1 MLSYD
6 KQRQLIIV
14 CILGIILTV
23 ILAVVA
29 LVLIWKPTPV
39 KEKVYKVGEVEMVTL
54 NSDDLLNEYYIRL
67 KTKFENSDIDGLAD
81 LVSPDYY
88 TYTGKTREDVKTML
102 TDSDLLGKSL
112 SLENGV
118 LYSIEGYNNVYA
130 LTLKSDGE
138 VYSIN
143 IVVREYAPEQYTISF
158 DNFIDYR
165 EQVYAGTAN
174 SVELRITKMA
184 RYTTSMTCKFRITN
198 NYKDTI
204 TLNADKENGA
214 VPFVS
219 SMTEAV
225 KYASMCTIANQSLE
239 IPSGMARE
247 IEATYNMTNLT
258 DYMTY
263 NVFVLNGAVFNGTDG
278 EVALEY
284 YLY

>member
-23 ILAVVA
+23 ILAIVA
-29 LVLIWKPTPV
+29 LVLIWKPTPE
-39 KEKVYKVGEVEMVTL
+39 KEKVYKVGEVEMITL
-54 NSDDLLNEYYIRL
+54 NDNDLLNEYYIRL
-67 KTKFENSDIDGLAD
+67 KTKFENSDIEGLAD
-81 LVSPDYY
+81 MVSPDYY
-88 TYTGKTREDVKTML
+88 TYTGKTKEDVKTML
-102 TDSDLLGKSL
+102 TESELLGKSV

-118 LYSIEGYNNVYA
+118 
-130 LTLKSDGE
+130 
-138 VYSIN
+138 VYSITGYN
-143 IVVREYAPEQYTISF
+143 RVYSLTLRPDGEAYSITIVVREYAPEQYTISF
-158 DNFIDYR
+158 DNFIDYK
-165 EQVYAGTAN
+165 ENVYSGSAN

-184 RYTTSMTCKFRITN
+184 RYTTSMTCKLRITN

-204 TLNADKENGA
+204 TLNAAKENNA

-247 IEATYNMTNLT
+247 IEATYNMAKIT

-263 NVFVLNGAVFNGTDG
+263 NVLVLNGTQFNGIDG
-278 EVALEY
+278 EVGLEY
-284 YLY
+284 YIY

>member
-23 ILAVVA
+23 IIAVVA
-29 LVLIWKPTPV
+29 LVLIWKPTPE

-54 NSDDLLNEYYIRL
+54 KDEDMLNEYYIRL
-67 KTKFENSDIDGLAD
+67 KNKFENSDIDGLAD
-81 LVSPDYY
+81 MVSADYY
-88 TYTGKTREDVKTML
+88 TYTSKTKADVKTML
-102 TDSDLLGKSL
+102 TESNLLGKSL
-112 SLENGV
+112 SLENGQV
-118 LYSIEGYNNVYA
+118 YSITGYNRVYS
-130 LTLKSDGE
+130 LTLRPDGE
-138 VYSIN
+138 VYSLT

-158 DNFIDYR
+158 DNFIDCK
-165 EQVYAGTAN
+165 ENVYSGSAN
-174 SVELRITKMA
+174 SVELRITKMT
-184 RYTTSMTCKFRITN
+184 RFTTSMTCKLRITN

-204 TLNADKENGA
+204 VLNAGKENNA

-219 SMTEAV
+219 SMTEKV

-247 IEATYNMTNLT
+247 IEATYNMSTLT

-263 NVFVLNGAVFNGTDG
+263 NVLVLNGTLFNGIDG
-278 EVALEY
+278 EIGLEY
-284 YLY
+284 YLN

>member
-29 LVLIWKPTPV
+29 LVLIWRPTPE
-39 KEKVYKVGEVEMVTL
+39 KEKVYKVGEVEMITL
-54 NSDDLLNEYYIRL
+54 NDDDLLNEYYIRL

-102 TDSDLLGKSL
+102 TDSNLLGKSL
-112 SLENGV
+112 SLENGA
-118 LYSIEGYNNVYA
+118 LYAITGYNNVYA
-130 LTLKSDGE
+130 LTLKPDGE
-138 VYSIN
+138 VYSMT

-158 DNFIDYR
+158 DNFIDYK
-165 EQVYAGTAN
+165 EHVYEGTSN
-174 SVELRITKMA
+174 SVNLKITKMA
-184 RYTTSMTCKFRITN
+184 RYTTSMVCKLRITN

-204 TLNADKENGA
+204 TLNAAKENNA
-214 VPFVS
+214 IPFVS

-247 IEATYNMTNLT
+247 IEVTYNMSKIT

-263 NVFVLNGAVFNGTDG
+263 NVLVLNGTTFNGTDG
-278 EVALEY
+278 EVGLEY